1 MPLEIRNLLNS
12 CHDLK
17 FTDLPY
23 LCNRTPGDNHR
34 LGVARF
40 IGDIL
45 NFNTITQMHAVM
57 QYALLRCYKRKGLIS
72 PKTPQP
78 LFRELLHFHPSPRP
92 RALTAPQ
99 ATVHEGR
106 LG

>member
-1 MPLEIRNLLNS
+1 MMPLEIRNLLNS

-57 QYALLRCYKRKGLIS
+57 HAVCTAALLQ
-72 PKTPQP
+72 T
-78 LFRELLHFHPSPRP
+78 ERP
-92 RALTAPQ
+92 HLS
-99 ATVHEGR
+99 
-106 LG
+106 